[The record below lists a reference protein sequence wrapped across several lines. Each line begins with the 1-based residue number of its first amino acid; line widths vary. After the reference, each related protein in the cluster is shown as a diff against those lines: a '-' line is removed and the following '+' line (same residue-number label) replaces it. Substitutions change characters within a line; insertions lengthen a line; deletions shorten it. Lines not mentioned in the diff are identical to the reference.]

1 MRYKN
6 ILKGKNAFRAFNK
19 EGQKVKF
26 ELEPNEEV
34 ELGKQIDNPEGFG
47 LKQLDEPNLKSNKS
61 KVGD

>member
-1 MRYKN
+1 MKYKN

-19 EGQKVKF
+19 EGQKQKF

-34 ELGKQIDNPEGFG
+34 ELGKEIQNPEGFG
-47 LKQLDEPNLKSNKS
+47 LELLNLKSNKL